1 MHTEIFDAPQVI
13 ETHAAADSPHLAT
26 IRGHFMS
33 EGARS
38 ANKRLYVN
46 TASWLAKA
54 QAKLAAGGT
63 IDMRTHHE
71 AGDDTTRVFGRV
83 SKIGTDG
90 TYEATIVNN
99 TLGREILPAIRGGYL
114 NHVSLR
120 ASRATAAP
128 MESKGEPGWVK
139 ITDVENLVGID
150 LTNSPGIAE
159 ASVSVMESAGDGE
172 IVLESFELQPLD
184 AEERFETVA
193 VEAVAQAA
201 AHFEREYSAAERKK
215 AGRDGT
221 ALPDGSFPIY
231 TPADVGHSGRLWNH
245 SSNPKAAKAHI
256 IHRAKALGAVTELPY
271 DWRTDDNGNPI
282 NTDSTESIKGA
293 EMKPKTET
301 DSSKPGIAG
310 AIAQAAESTPPAGA
324 TSTPAATQPAAG
336 VAGSIA
342 TAVESL
348 KTDATEGE
356 TVESL
361 KARIAA
367 LEGKPTE
374 TPAGTAPAA
383 TESTTTSSGSA
394 SLTEASLA
402 TAVEAV
408 MERERRR
415 FEDRVQEMETK
426 HKSDIEEILASR
438 RKTVAVSETEAA
450 DAVEKLSLGQAVAA
464 SLGAK
469 R

>member
-90 TYEATIVNN
+90 TYEATVVNN
-99 TLGREILPAIRGGYL
+99 TLGREILPAIKGGYL
-114 NHVSLR
+114 RHVSLR

-128 MESKGEPGWVK
+128 MESRGEPGWVR
-139 ITDVENLVGID
+139 ITDIENLVGID
-150 LTNSPGIAE
+150 LTNSPGIAQ
-159 ASVSVMESAGDGE
+159 ASVAVMESAGDTE
-172 IVLESFELQPLD
+172 IVLESFELHPPETAD
-184 AEERFETVA
+184 VRFETAAIERVA
-193 VEAVAQAA
+193 EAA

-215 AGRDGT
+215 AGRDGA

-231 TPADVGHSGRLWNH
+231 TPADVNHAGRLWNH
-245 SSNPKAAKAHI
+245 STNPKATKTHI

-282 NTDSTESIKGA
+282 STDSTESTTGA

-310 AIAQAAESTPPAGA
+310 AIAQATEST
-324 TSTPAATQPAAG
+324 AG

-356 TVESL
+356 TVASL

-383 TESTTTSSGSA
+383 TESTTTSSVSA

-464 SLGAK
+464 YLGAK

>member
-90 TYEATIVNN
+90 TYEATVVNN
-99 TLGREILPAIRGGYL
+99 TLGREILPAIKGGYL
-114 NHVSLR
+114 RHVSLR

-128 MESKGEPGWVK
+128 MESRGEPGWVR
-139 ITDVENLVGID
+139 ITDIENLVGID

-159 ASVSVMESAGDGE
+159 ASVAVMESAGDTE
-172 IVLESFELQPLD
+172 IVLESFELHPPETAD
-184 AEERFETVA
+184 VRFETAAIERVA
-193 VEAVAQAA
+193 EAA

-215 AGRDGT
+215 AGRDGA

-231 TPADVGHSGRLWNH
+231 TPADVNHALRLWNH
-245 SSNPKAAKAHI
+245 STNPKAAKTHI
-256 IHRAKALGAVTELPY
+256 IHRAKALGAVTSLPY

-282 NTDSTESIKGA
+282 STDSTESTTGA
-293 EMKPKTET
+293 EMKPTTET
-301 DSSKPGIAG
+301 DSSKLGIAG
-310 AIAQAAESTPPAGA
+310 AIAQATESTPPAGA
-324 TSTPAATQPAAG
+324 TSTPAATQPA
-336 VAGSIA
+336 AGSIA

-374 TPAGTAPAA
+374 TPAGTTPAA

-464 SLGAK
+464 YLGPK